1 MTIAERKERLA
12 IVQSTLAEYREARS
26 FILKGGQSY
35 TLSDQNM
42 QRSVTN
48 ANLSEINTQITKL
61 ETEERKLQASISSGR
76 PAGVYRVV

>member
-12 IVQSTLAEYREARS
+12 IVQKELAEYREARS

-35 TLSDQNM
+35 TLNDQNM

-48 ANLSEINTQITKL
+48 ADLSVINTQILRL
-61 ETEERKLQASISSGR
+61 EREERSLISAISSGR
-76 PAGVYRVV
+76 PGGIYRVV